1 MTQFIQSIWF
11 VLFVILVMWKVKVQ
25 YTTFKRGHVCISTK
39 IRTTVILTTHD
50 TIRDATLT
58 CAQKLTWVSLI
69 YRTEP
74 TTEKWKKL
82 KIKKKRICSEV
93 SVNSPGNP
101 WSQSWRRK
109 GRLRWEGLAE
119 KEGFKPGMK
128 ECRDDGI
135 LIIISTNVSNITTD
149 IFRQTGLR
157 QWLQQLGYIKITA

>member
-11 VLFVILVMWKVKVQ
+11 VLCVILVMWKVKVQ
-25 YTTFKRGHVCISTK
+25 YTTFKRGHVCISIK
-39 IRTTVILTTHD
+39 IPNTVILTTHD

-58 CAQKLTWVSLI
+58 CARKLTWVSLI
-69 YRTEP
+69 YRMEP
-74 TTEKWKKL
+74 TTKKWKKL
-82 KIKKKRICSEV
+82 KIKKRICSEV

-119 KEGFKPGMK
+119 KEGFKHGIK
-128 ECRDDGI
+128 ECGDDGI
-135 LIIISTNVSNITTD
+135 LVIISTNVSNITTD